1 MSEDSRDKAAALA
14 EGMEAA
20 GALIE
25 NLEQEVAD
33 LRSDLDRAAAALKAA
48 QEKVRSSTSRRRS
61 PTSNSGTPTS
71 SSVSATST

>member
-1 MSEDSRDKAAALA
+1 MSEDPSEKAAALA

-33 LRSDLDRAAAALKAA
+33 LRSDLDQAA
-48 QEKVRSSTSRRRS
+48 RR
-61 PTSNSGTPTS
+61 
-71 SSVSATST
+71 